1 MDRDNEKDHEKS
13 TDDMRVHAEVLSAL
27 RKLTH
32 LKSLTDDDY
41 TATRQGGLT
50 NLVFKIEFKGSRRSE
65 PSLIVRLAGSGTE
78 DYIDRTVEDYNAR
91 VAARAG
97 VSADVYYTNPESGV
111 MVSRCIPDIVTMSP
125 ELFSTRR
132 GSVARAGEAL
142 RKLHSA
148 KEPFE
153 FRFEL
158 FSMIEEYLGI
168 LSTKDIELPDGYH
181 DIVQRAQPVKQALA
195 DNPVTLAPCHC
206 DPLCE
211 NFLDD
216 GSIMWIVDWEYSGMN
231 DPYWDLGDLA
241 VEGNFNASQT
251 LELVRAY
258 CGDKPKQSEMA
269 RVTIYK
275 AMCDLLWTLW
285 GLIQHADKNP
295 ADDFWSYSIGRFERC
310 KALMLS
316 AEFDECL
323 EAVAHSG

>member
-1 MDRDNEKDHEKS
+1 MESENL
-13 TDDMRVHAEVLSAL
+13 TDDVRVRTDVLAAL
-27 RKLTH
+27 RELAH
-32 LKSLTDDDY
+32 LKSVTADDY

-50 NLVFKIEFKGSRRSE
+50 NLVFKIEFQGSRSSE
-65 PSLIVRLAGSGTE
+65 PALIVRLSGKGTE
-78 DYIDRTVEDYNAR
+78 DYIDRKVEAHNAR
-91 VAARAG
+91 VAAKAG
-97 VSADVYYTNPESGV
+97 VSADVLYTNPDMGV
-111 MVSRCIPDIVTMSP
+111 MVSSCIPDIVTMTP
-125 ELFSTRR
+125 ELLSSRS
-132 GSVARAGEAL
+132 GSVARAGKAL

-148 KEPFE
+148 NEPFE

-181 DIVQRAQPVKQALA
+181 DIVQRAQPVKQVLA
-195 DNPVTLAPCHC
+195 DNPVALAPCHC

-241 VEGNFNASQT
+241 VEGNFTASQT
-251 LELVRAY
+251 YELVRAY
-258 CGDKPKQSEMA
+258 CGDEPKQSEMA

-295 ADDFWSYSIGRFERC
+295 VDDFWAYSIGRFERC
-310 KALMLS
+310 KALVLS

-323 EAVAHSG
+323 EAVAHAR